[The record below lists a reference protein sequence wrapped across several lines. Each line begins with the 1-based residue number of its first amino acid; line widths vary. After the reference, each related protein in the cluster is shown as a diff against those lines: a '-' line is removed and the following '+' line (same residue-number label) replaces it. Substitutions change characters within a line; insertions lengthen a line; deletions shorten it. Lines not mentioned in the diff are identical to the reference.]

1 MFWLTRRRSFLAT
14 VALLAASA
22 FFVTSIEAQIV
33 HQHRSVASETACPL
47 CHLFHRVAV
56 QPIAA
61 PSLAEVHPLIR
72 EAFPRETPRLL
83 CPSYSPSSPR
93 APPAA

>member
-1 MFWLTRRRSFLAT
+1 
-14 VALLAASA
+14 VALLAAST
-22 FFVTSIEAQIV
+22 FFVTSIEAQII
-33 HQHRSVASETACPL
+33 HQHRSVASEATCPL
-47 CHLFHRVAV
+47 CHLFHRVAM

-72 EAFPRETPRLL
+72 EVFPRETLGLL
-83 CPSYSPSSPR
+83 APSYSPSSPR